1 MRPVVIGS
9 GPNGLSAAFYLA
21 KAGRRPIVLERSD
34 VIGGGAISAEIHPG
48 FHAPIFSHEVLL
60 HASIAREMNLTAHGL
75 RWLDCT
81 VDVCAPARNGRPLV
95 IYRDAGRTADAMRD
109 LSPKDADA
117 WPRFRDA
124 MSRTAGV
131 IAPLLA
137 SAPPGATPGL
147 REIWELITT
156 GRRFRSLGSHDARS
170 LLRWLPM
177 PVFDFVHEWFEDD
190 RLRALVAAQS
200 LSGTMLGP
208 RSAGSTLVLLLREA
222 HRHLAGA
229 GQRRAAGGPGA
240 CTRAMAEAAR
250 AAGAE
255 IRTRV
260 AVEQVVIDNGRVS
273 AVVAGGQELATD
285 LVISTLDPRT
295 TLLALVDR
303 RALPADVVER
313 VENYRAVGTMA
324 KVNLALSAL
333 PRFTGIDDPQHLP
346 GHVHIGAHLDDLER
360 AFDAVKYGEM
370 SARPWLD
377 VQIPSIL
384 DASLAPAGMHVAS
397 IYVHNAPHTL
407 RHGAWATERDELLKR
422 TLAVLD
428 GYAPRIAELVLSA
441 HLLTPSDLET
451 SLGTSGG
458 HIFHGELAPDQLFA
472 VRPTMGL
479 GRYRTSVGGLY
490 LGGAGTHPGGF
501 CTGASGR
508 LAALAAL
515 RSRDNVR
522 PRVEV

>member
-1 MRPVVIGS
+1 
-9 GPNGLSAAFYLA
+9 
-21 KAGRRPIVLERSD
+21 
-34 VIGGGAISAEIHPG
+34 
-48 FHAPIFSHEVLL
+48 
-60 HASIAREMNLTAHGL
+60 
-75 RWLDCT
+75 
-81 VDVCAPARNGRPLV
+81 
-95 IYRDAGRTADAMRD
+95 
-109 LSPKDADA
+109 
-117 WPRFRDA
+117 
-124 MSRTAGV
+124 
-131 IAPLLA
+131 
-137 SAPPGATPGL
+137 
-147 REIWELITT
+147 
-156 GRRFRSLGSHDARS
+156 
-170 LLRWLPM
+170 
-177 PVFDFVHEWFEDD
+177 
-190 RLRALVAAQS
+190 
-200 LSGTMLGP
+200 MLGP

-295 TLLALVDR
+295 LLALVDR

-313 VENYRAVGTMA
+313 VEHYRAVGTMA

-333 PRFTGIDDPQHLP
+333 PRFTGIDDAQQLT
-346 GHVHIGAHLDDLER
+346 GQVHIGAHLDDLER

-407 RHGAWATERDELLKR
+407 RTGTWTIERDELLKR

-441 HLLTPSDLET
+441 HVATPADLET

-458 HIFHGELAPDQLFA
+458 HIFHGELAPDQLFT
-472 VRPTMGL
+472 VRPTLGL
-479 GRYRTSVGGLY
+479 GRYRTPVGGLY

-501 CTGASGR
+501 FTGASGR

-515 RSRDNVR
+515 QTRDNVR

>member
-81 VDVCAPARNGRPLV
+81 VDVCAPARNGQPLV
-95 IYRDAGRTADAMRD
+95 IYRDAGRTADTMRD

-137 SAPPGATPGL
+137 SAPPGAAPGL

-156 GRRFRSLGSHDARS
+156 GRRFRSLGRHDARS

-229 GQRRAAGGPGA
+229 GHRRAVGGPGA

-295 TLLALVDR
+295 LLALVDR

-313 VENYRAVGTMA
+313 VEHYRAVGTMA

-333 PRFTGIDDPQHLP
+333 PRFTGIDDAQQLT
-346 GHVHIGAHLDDLER
+346 GQVHIGAHLDDLER

-422 TLAVLD
+422 TLTVLD

-479 GRYRTSVGGLY
+479 GRYRTPVGGLY

-501 CTGASGR
+501 FTGASGR

-515 RSRDNVR
+515 RTRDNVR